1 MSGVWSKALM
11 SFSYG
16 IDSHPLGSF
25 LVLCGILCFI
35 AVPAS
40 GDARLQHMQVAVTVD
55 DLPSHGDL
63 LPGMTRMG
71 ITQGV
76 LDALKANGVTQAYGF
91 ANGKDVVADPDLLEA
106 LKEWLRAGYP
116 IGNHT
121 FSHADLDEVSAESY
135 LADIRQMQKLLAELA
150 PVSTFTESSH
160 VFRYPYLHEGLTGE
174 QRNTVRNFLF
184 ENGYRIAEVTI
195 DWDDW
200 AWNDAYTRCVRKH
213 DNRSITWLKR
223 QVAIVAEQHL
233 RNSRSTAERL
243 FKRDIAHILVLHDSM
258 FNAAVLESVLRDFRQ
273 QGVEL
278 ITLDRA
284 LEDPIYKL
292 NPGAMP
298 KDRGTFL
305 ERVAVSRDINID
317 NFQDTIY
324 TPDSLSNICKQ

>member
-1 MSGVWSKALM
+1 M
-11 SFSYG
+11 
-16 IDSHPLGSF
+16 
-25 LVLCGILCFI
+25 
-35 AVPAS
+35 
-40 GDARLQHMQVAVTVD
+40 
-55 DLPSHGDL
+55 
-63 LPGMTRMG
+63 
-71 ITQGV
+71 
-76 LDALKANGVTQAYGF
+76 
-91 ANGKDVVADPDLLEA
+91 
-106 LKEWLRAGYP
+106 RAGYP